1 MGIFDV
7 VYVLSFVLGIDEVL
21 MMNLVGVVLFVC
33 LFVLN
38 LIGSYIGIYY

>member
-7 VYVLSFVLGIDEVL
+7 VYVLSFVLGMDEVL

-33 LFVLN
+33 LFVLKW
-38 LIGSYIGIYY
+38 IGSYIGIYY